1 MERGSPRSRSP
12 RRGARS
18 PDSPDSPPRVSPRPW
33 VPSSGIP
40 EPYYSPVP
48 LPGLSLPRGII
59 DCIHF
64 LQYLLNHRH
73 PADVVIDFGNELPP
87 GLAALI
93 TFLQILT
100 GFLDPR
106 EPYEEEEDPWL

>member
-1 MERGSPRSRSP
+1 MERRSPRSRSP
-12 RRGARS
+12 RRGARW
-18 PDSPDSPPRVSPRPW
+18 PPCDSPSPWDPP
-33 VPSSGIP
+33 SGIP
-40 EPYYSPVP
+40 ERYYSPVP

-64 LQYLLNHRH
+64 LQYLLNHRLPLRH
-73 PADVVIDFGNELPP
+73 VVIDFGNELPP

-100 GFLDPR
+100 GLLSPR
-106 EPYEEEEDPWL
+106 EPYEEEEE